1 MGVML
6 CFAIEKNIIMETWVN
21 RMLSRGRCKC
31 STRAYIRSGRLM
43 PNGYICCIC
52 LGAIVAL
59 VVIGL
64 RGGCSNIFVSM
75 ITSLVAASIFY
86 FFSDY
91 LPDLKRRTNGRKIVE
106 ICFSDIRKSFYN
118 VFRCVSP
125 FWFDSSPLEKFVE
138 RFKNCDLYEK
148 YPPYSDVTKVE
159 FINQEL
165 DTIKKVSETI
175 IGTYGDLLSK
185 IELDYIGKLQT
196 SMVLRNR
203 VWPRDFEKEN
213 ICENYD
219 YYSNQKE
226 FAEELLVLYED
237 LRTLEE

>member
-1 MGVML
+1 M
-6 CFAIEKNIIMETWVN
+6 
-21 RMLSRGRCKC
+21 
-31 STRAYIRSGRLM
+31 
-43 PNGYICCIC
+43 
-52 LGAIVAL
+52 
-59 VVIGL
+59 
-64 RGGCSNIFVSM
+64 
-75 ITSLVAASIFY
+75 
-86 FFSDY
+86 
-91 LPDLKRRTNGRKIVE
+91 
-106 ICFSDIRKSFYN
+106 
-118 VFRCVSP
+118 
-125 FWFDSSPLEKFVE
+125 
-138 RFKNCDLYEK
+138 YEK